1 MKKEYIS
8 LLQSNIGKNMGSKL
22 PGFGGW
28 LNAKIRSINESGDV
42 QLDFEVR
49 EDMLNPM
56 GNIHGGAMAGIIDEI
71 LGFQLFLKSAEEAAY
86 VSMTMNI
93 DFLRPA
99 SLGDTITAVPSVVR
113 IGKKTANVSCQLL
126 NSEGKVLANA
136 ASNFIRVR

>member
-28 LNAKIRSINESGDV
+28 LNAKIRSMNENGDV

-71 LGFQLFLKSAEEAAY
+71 LGF
-86 VSMTMNI
+86 
-93 DFLRPA
+93 
-99 SLGDTITAVPSVVR
+99 
-113 IGKKTANVSCQLL
+113 
-126 NSEGKVLANA
+126 
-136 ASNFIRVR
+136 